1 VSGIAVRILIVAAI
15 AVGGIVLRDRLSSG
29 AGDLKVGDCFDTTQA
44 TEVKDVQ
51 HHPCTEKH
59 NAEVVLVTSYPSVKG
74 APYPNDPDVQT
85 YGDNVCGPAVAS
97 YAGPNARLDRLNYG
111 IFYPKADDWKDGD
124 RGVICYALNSD
135 MSPMTSSLKAGG

>member
-1 VSGIAVRILIVAAI
+1 MSGIAVRILIVAAI

-51 HHPCTEKH
+51 HHPCTESH
-59 NAEVVLVTSYPSVKG
+59 NSEVVLLTTHPSIKG
-74 APYPNDPDVQT
+74 APYPSDADIET
-85 YGDNVCGPAVAS
+85 FGDNVCAPAVVS
-97 YAGPNARLDRLNYG
+97 YVGKNARLDRLNYG

-124 RGVICYALNSD
+124 RA
-135 MSPMTSSLKAGG
+135 SSATP

>member
-15 AVGGIVLRDRLSSG
+15 AVGGLVLRDRLSSG

-51 HHPCTEKH
+51 HHPCTESH
-59 NAEVVLVTSYPSVKG
+59 NAEVVLVTTHPSIKG
-74 APYPNDPDVQT
+74 APYPSDADVET
-85 YGDNVCGPAVAS
+85 YGDNVCAPAVVS
-97 YAGPNARLDRLNYG
+97 YVGPKAQLDRLNYG
-111 IFYPKADDWKDGD
+111 IFYPKAADWKDGD
-124 RGVICYALNSD
+124 RGVICYALNLD